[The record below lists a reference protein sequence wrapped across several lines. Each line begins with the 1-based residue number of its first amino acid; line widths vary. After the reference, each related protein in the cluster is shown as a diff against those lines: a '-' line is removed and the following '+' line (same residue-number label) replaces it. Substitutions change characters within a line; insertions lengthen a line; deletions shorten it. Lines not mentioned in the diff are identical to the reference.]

1 MRHLSE
7 QELIDLAEGA
17 APESAKPHLQSCE
30 KCRAQLNDLRSILSE
45 ASDVA
50 VPEPSPLF
58 WDHLSARVREAIADD
73 PPPRDLSAWRW
84 LYPAAVAASVA
95 LIALVTLIGG
105 RPRSAVIPASNGSIA
120 IDSAAG
126 SDDVLSLADD
136 PSLIFIADM
145 ASDIDFDAAAEAG
158 LTDTSG
164 AVDRAVLA
172 LTPDE
177 RIELQRVLKEEMS
190 KS

>member
-17 APESAKPHLQSCE
+17 ARESATPHLQSCE
-30 KCRAQLNDLRSILSE
+30 QCRAQLNDLRSMLSE
-45 ASDVA
+45 AADVA

-58 WDHLSARVREAIADD
+58 WDHLSARVRDAIADD
-73 PPPRDLSAWRW
+73 PSPRDLNVWGW
-84 LYPAAVAASVA
+84 LYPAAVAASIA

-105 RPRSAVIPASNGSIA
+105 RSRPAAIPAGNGSIA
-120 IDSAAG
+120 VDSSAG
-126 SDDVLSLADD
+126 SDDMLSLADD
-136 PSLIFIADM
+136 PSLTFIADM

-158 LTDTSG
+158 LTDASG
-164 AVDRAVLA
+164 TVDRAVLA

-177 RIELQRVLKEEMS
+177 RIELQRILKEEMS